1 MLRPPSAPG
10 SPVLQ
15 VLDAAQAL
23 EAPVHHDGQP
33 RAEGLTLLHAG
44 RRRAQLKGR
53 QPSPQ
58 LAGRGTGRLLAA
70 LQPLPPYS
78 PLELLNPAHPF
89 SLAPQEP
96 GCLSL
101 RPAHL
106 CEVRTTERP
115 VLMMSKMRFQR
126 KRRAFGSM
134 PVVGSSCCNGGDQGA
149 GLGPAR
155 GGPKAGWHPRHQS
168 TRAEERS
175 VPRNLPAGSLSPP
188 SLLTRKM
195 KAG

>member
-1 MLRPPSAPG
+1 MLCPPSALG

-44 RRRAQLKGR
+44 RRQAQLKGR
-53 QPSPQ
+53 EPSPQ
-58 LAGRGTGRLLAA
+58 MAAAGGDTAHPSLLAA

-78 PLELLNPAHPF
+78 SHIPGAPRSSPPL

-96 GCLSL
+96 QCLSP
-101 RPAHL
+101 RPAYL

-134 PVVGSSCCNGGDQGA
+134 PVVGSSCCNGGDQRA

-155 GGPKAGWHPRHQS
+155 GGS
-168 TRAEERS
+168 
-175 VPRNLPAGSLSPP
+175 
-188 SLLTRKM
+188 
-195 KAG
+195 